1 MSGTGPPD
9 RPAREVCAELVAE
22 LMLADER
29 LVCLDSDT
37 GQFARVDFG
46 AAADRYVNL
55 GIAEQNLLG
64 AAAGLARAG
73 RIPIVH
79 TMATFAATRALEAVK
94 IDVAF
99 GGLPVHIVATHGGLS
114 AGSLG
119 PSHHALEDVAV
130 LRTLPNLR
138 VVVPADAADAACL
151 LRQCL
156 AGPGPSYLRLGREAT
171 PRLPPRLPPVRL
183 GRAQVLRPVGG
194 DVTIVGCGPHPV
206 RLAME
211 AADALAACGIAA
223 TVLDMHTVKPLDVAA
238 LTAAAGNGTVLTVED
253 HWAAGGLG
261 SAVAECLAE
270 RGIARVRR
278 IGAPDRFFPFA
289 GEHGDL
295 LERAGVTVDRV
306 VATARAMLAEAPRR
320 P

>member
-1 MSGTGPPD
+1 MSGAGTAA
-9 RPAREVCAELVAE
+9 RPAREVCAQLLAE
-22 LMLADER
+22 MMLADER

-37 GQFARVDFG
+37 GQFARTDFG

-64 AAAGLARAG
+64 TAAGLARAG
-73 RIPIVH
+73 RIPVVH

-99 GGLPVHIVATHGGLS
+99 GNLAVHIVATHGGLS

-119 PSHHALEDVAV
+119 PTHHALEDVAV

-138 VVVPADAADAACL
+138 VVVPADADDAAGL

-156 AGPGPSYLRLGREAT
+156 GGPGPSYLRLGREGT
-171 PRLPPRLPPVRL
+171 PPLPPRPSPVRL
-183 GRAQVLRPVGG
+183 GRAQVLRPIGG
-194 DVTIVGCGPHPV
+194 DVTIVGCGPRPV
-206 RLAME
+206 RIALH
-211 AADALAACGIAA
+211 AADVLAASGVAA
-223 TVLDMHTVKPLDVAA
+223 TVLDMHTVKPLDVAT
-238 LTAAAGNGTVLTVED
+238 LTAAAGNDTVLTVED

-270 RGIARVRR
+270 RGARVRR
-278 IGAPDRFFPFA
+278 IGAPDRFFPYA
-289 GEHGDL
+289 DDHEDL
-295 LERAGVTVDRV
+295 LGRAGVTAGQV
-306 VATARAMLAEAPRR
+306 VATAHAMLAETPRR
-320 P
+320 R